1 MLFTSHNRKR
11 IKFIFAIFAVIIGVS
26 MILAYM
32 PGLFSGATGAGY

>member
-11 IKFIFAIFAVIIGVS
+11 IKFIFAIFAVFIGIS

-32 PGLFSGATGAGY
+32 PGLTGGSGAGF